1 MLTDHDA
8 KSIERRARLLE
19 QCEYPDDPHR
29 LSRRFLN
36 ELSERNEKLFYYDG
50 GLWISRYSGDRVEG
64 VTVFKKQIVRHMFT
78 EFIQRDL
85 NREKV
90 RRGVV
95 CDAMAALKSICFHER
110 GK

>member
-1 MLTDHDA
+1 MLTDGDA
-8 KSIERRARLLE
+8 KSIERRVKLE

-29 LSRRFLN
+29 LTRRFLN
-36 ELSERNEKLFYYDG
+36 KLAEQNERLFYYDG
-50 GLWISRYSGDRVEG
+50 GLWISRYSEDRVEG
-64 VTVFKKQIVRHMFT
+64 VTVFKKEIVRQMFI

-95 CDAMAALKSICFHER
+95 CDAMMALKATCYTER
-110 GK
+110 KI